1 MSENMPWQK
10 LLDDPLRDVT
20 RKERRALLAV
30 SIVALVVAKT
40 GILPGKIASI
50 GIEVSS
56 ADKPA
61 LLFIFAGVIAY
72 LLLAF
77 MIYAASDFIVWQRSY
92 YELIDKLAFERAER
106 QYKAEQE
113 GATNVIMGFEAIDKR
128 KETWKVGLRNASA
141 PTSVAR
147 AIVEFLL
154 PIGTG
159 LFAFVSLLL
168 SAAR

>member
-1 MSENMPWQK
+1 MSEDIPWQK

-50 GIEVSS
+50 GIEIPS
-56 ADKPA
+56 ADKPT
-61 LLFIFAGVIAY
+61 LLLIFAGVIAY

-77 MIYAASDFIVWQRSY
+77 VVYAASDFIVWQRSY
-92 YELIDKLAFERAER
+92 YELVDKLAFERAEQR
-106 QYKAEQE
+106 YRAEQE

-128 KETWKVGLRNASA
+128 KEAWKQACARQSRLRA
-141 PTSVAR
+141 
-147 AIVEFLL
+147 
-154 PIGTG
+154 
-159 LFAFVSLLL
+159 
-168 SAAR
+168 